1 LSVERHERK
10 GSTGSGSEK
19 QRLDEL
25 AELIGRS
32 LDSASERGASGA
44 EAAVSVDRGLSVAVR
59 MGEVETIEYHRS
71 QGFGVT
77 VYFGHRKGS
86 ASSTDLSPAA
96 VEDTVA
102 AACRIA
108 QYAAADPYAGLP
120 DSDTLAREFVDL
132 DVFHPWNL
140 DADGAIGIATECEN
154 AARGFD
160 PEISNSEGA
169 SLDTFQGVRMLGN
182 TLGFMH
188 GYASSRHSLSCS
200 VIGQRD
206 GQMQRDD
213 WWTVARAPDDLEA
226 AAEVGRKAAERTL
239 GRLGARSLTTRQCPV
254 VFAADIASSLLG
266 HFIAAIRG
274 SNLYRKS
281 SFLLDSLGKPVFPEF
296 VRIHEQPH
304 LPRALGSVPY
314 DSEGVA
320 TYPRDLVTQGVLQSY
335 VLSTYAARKL
345 GLKSTGNAGGVHNLT
360 VEPGSMDLPGLLR
373 AMGTGLLVTEMMG
386 QGVNIV
392 TGDYSRGAAGFWVEN
407 GVIQYPVEE
416 ITIAGNLRAIFK
428 GIQAIG
434 SDVDARGNTRTG
446 SILIDSMTVAG
457 N

>member
-1 LSVERHERK
+1 
-10 GSTGSGSEK
+10 
-19 QRLDEL
+19 
-25 AELIGRS
+25 
-32 LDSASERGASGA
+32 
-44 EAAVSVDRGLSVAVR
+44 
-59 MGEVETIEYHRS
+59 
-71 QGFGVT
+71 
-77 VYFGHRKGS
+77 
-86 ASSTDLSPAA
+86 
-96 VEDTVA
+96 
-102 AACRIA
+102 
-108 QYAAADPYAGLP
+108 
-120 DSDTLAREFVDL
+120 
-132 DVFHPWNL
+132 
-140 DADGAIGIATECEN
+140 
-154 AARGFD
+154 
-160 PEISNSEGA
+160 
-169 SLDTFQGVRMLGN
+169 
-182 TLGFMH
+182 
-188 GYASSRHSLSCS
+188 
-200 VIGQRD
+200 
-206 GQMQRDD
+206 
-213 WWTVARAPDDLEA
+213 
-226 AAEVGRKAAERTL
+226 L